1 MKIFR
6 WSGLLPFVIVTAALA
21 ALWWLLLDTLVKHG
35 IESVGTEMVGA
46 RVELDS
52 ADVGLVPLKL
62 QLKRLQVTDPEQPMH
77 NMVEV
82 GDMVASLEPWKL
94 LMGQVVIDEMSIS
107 GLQLNTPRSRS
118 GAIAKKT
125 EAVKEQG
132 EEKSLG
138 KQAGEVLGQLAGE
151 LPSAKEVLAKE
162 PLLVTSRSE
171 ELKTNYQQSQQRL
184 EQLQAQLPDKKAQQS
199 YQQRFKQATEGQP
212 KTLQEFNA
220 RKKELEQL
228 QSELKAVKQNL
239 AQTKEHLQL
248 SGKELAQ
255 QLAALKRAPGEDLKR
270 LREKYSLSAEG
281 GLNLTRLLFGDRA
294 HYWAATA
301 LTWYQ
306 RVEPYLASDE
316 GEKAQ
321 EMKPQRATGRFIR
334 FPSKAPTPDF
344 LLRKA
349 KFQAV
354 LPIGDIDG
362 ELHDL
367 THQPQILGRPATLT
381 ASASRLK
388 RVEQLALDATFDHRD
403 SAKAEDHMALK
414 LKGLQLE
421 GVELIGSDSFP
432 LALQQARSD
441 IDGTLS
447 LRQGALKAA
456 FNSDFSGARFTA
468 EAKGDIARELAAS
481 LAAIDQF
488 RVEGSIGGSL
498 ASPKLTL
505 RSDLDQRLSG
515 QFKKRLK
522 ARQAEFEQKLRA
534 ELESRISSPRTKY
547 EQKLKQLKNTEKEV
561 DALIAENERMLKAKL
576 ADFQQ
581 QQQQQLQQ
589 KADDKLK
596 EQLKGLKF

>member
-6 WSGLLPFVIVTAALA
+6 WQGLLPFVIVTAALA

-35 IESVGTEMVGA
+35 IESLGTDMVGA

-62 QLKRLQVTDPEQPMH
+62 QLKRLQVTDPEQPMR

-94 LMGQVVIDEMSIS
+94 MMGQVVIDEMSIT

-118 GAIAKKT
+118 GAIAKKPET
-125 EAVKEQG
+125 AEEQRG
-132 EEKSLG
+132 ESFSQK
-138 KQAGEVLGQLAGE
+138 AGETLGQLAGE

-171 ELKTNYQQSQQRL
+171 ELTTNYQQSQQRL
-184 EQLQAQLPDKKAQQS
+184 EQLQAQLPDKKAQQA
-199 YQQRFKQATEGQP
+199 YQLRFKQATEGKPQ
-212 KTLQEFNA
+212 TLQEFNA

-228 QSELKAVKQNL
+228 QGELKTVKQNL
-239 AQTKEHLQL
+239 TQTKEQLQL

-281 GLNLTRLLFGDRA
+281 GLNLTRLLFGERA
-294 HYWAATA
+294 HGWAATA

-306 RVEPYLASDE
+306 RIEPFVASDK
-316 GEKAQ
+316 GEQAQ
-321 EMKPQRATGRFIR
+321 EKKPQRASGRFIR

-349 KFQAV
+349 RFQAV

-388 RVEQLALDATFDHRD
+388 KVEQFTLDASFDHRD
-403 SAKAEDHMALK
+403 STKVEDRMQLK

-421 GVELIGSDSFP
+421 GIELIGSDSFP
-432 LALQQARSD
+432 LALKQARSD
-441 IDGTLS
+441 IDGSLS
-447 LRQGALKAA
+447 LRQGALQAD
-456 FNSDFSGARFTA
+456 FNSDFSGAHFSA

-481 LAAIDQF
+481 LATIDRF
-488 RVEGSIGGSL
+488 SVEGSIGGTL

-515 QFKKRLK
+515 QFKQRLK

-534 ELESRISSPRTKY
+534 ELESRISGPRAEY
-547 EQKLKQLKNTEKEV
+547 EQKLEQLKDTERQV
-561 DALIAENERMLKAKL
+561 DALIAENERMLKAQL
-576 ADFQQ
+576 TDFQQ

-589 KADDKLK
+589 KADDKVK
-596 EQLKGLKF
+596 DKLKGLKF

>member
-6 WSGLLPFVIVTAALA
+6 WQGLLPFVIVCAALT

-35 IESVGTEMVGA
+35 IESLGTEMVGA

-62 QLKRLQVTDPEQPMH
+62 QLKRLQVTDPEQPMS

-82 GDMVASLEPWKL
+82 GNMVASLEPWKL
-94 LMGQVVIDEMSIS
+94 MMGQVVIDEMSIT
-107 GLQLNTPRSRS
+107 GLQLNTPRRRS
-118 GAIAKKT
+118 GAIAKKP
-125 EAVKEQG
+125 EKAEEQKG
-132 EEKSLG
+132 ESFTQ
-138 KQAGEVLGQLAGE
+138 QAGEALGQLAGE
-151 LPSAKEVLAKE
+151 FPSAKEVLAKE
-162 PLLVTSRSE
+162 PLLVTSRSK

-184 EQLQAQLPDKKAQQS
+184 EQLQAQLPDEKAQQA

-212 KTLQEFNA
+212 QTLQEFNA

-228 QSELKAVKQNL
+228 QRELKTVKQNL

-270 LREKYSLSAEG
+270 LREKYNLSAEG
-281 GLNLTRLLFGDRA
+281 GLNLTRLLFGERA
-294 HYWAATA
+294 HHWAATA

-306 RVEPYLASDE
+306 RVEPFIASDQD
-316 GEKAQ
+316 GQAQ
-321 EMKPQRATGRFIR
+321 DKKTQRASGRFIR

-344 LLRKA
+344 LLRRA
-349 KFQAV
+349 KIQAV

-362 ELHDL
+362 ELRDL
-367 THQPQILGRPATLT
+367 THQPQILGRPATLS
-381 ASASRLK
+381 ASASKLK
-388 RVEQLALDATFDHRD
+388 RVEQFALDATFDHRD
-403 SAKAEDHMALK
+403 STKAEDRMQLK

-421 GVELIGSDSFP
+421 GIELVGSSSFP

-441 IDGTLS
+441 IDGSLS
-447 LRQGALKAA
+447 LRQGALQAA
-456 FNSDFSGARFTA
+456 FNSDFRGARFSA
-468 EAKGDIARELAAS
+468 EAKGDIARELASS

-488 RVEGSIGGSL
+488 SVEGTLGGTL
-498 ASPKLTL
+498 TSPKLTL

-515 QFKKRLK
+515 QFKQRLR
-522 ARQAEFEQKLRA
+522 ARQAEFEQKLRT
-534 ELESRISSPRTKY
+534 ELENRISGPRSEY
-547 EQKLKQLKNTEKEV
+547 EQKLNQLQNIEKEV
-561 DALIAENERMLKAKL
+561 DALIAENERMLKAQL

-589 KADDKLK
+589 KADDRLK
-596 EQLKGLKF
+596 DKLKGLKF